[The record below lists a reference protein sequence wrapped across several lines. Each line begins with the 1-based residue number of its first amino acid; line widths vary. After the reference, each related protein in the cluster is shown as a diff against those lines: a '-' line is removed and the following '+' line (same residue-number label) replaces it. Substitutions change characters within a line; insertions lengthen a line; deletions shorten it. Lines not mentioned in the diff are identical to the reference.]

1 MNGNA
6 QRPPVLPA
14 NLRAC
19 AKPKR
24 RDGSLRPRLL
34 IACLLAALSH
44 NALAT
49 CALQSDGVTVICN
62 TNAPNPFTNSINA
75 ISSGAGTLSIPTNGA
90 KVIVQAG
97 AGVAT
102 TGAAIQVNN
111 NSTVTNAGS
120 ISTTFINAY
129 GIWAGDPGNASST
142 TVGYGNTLENDGSIR
157 TTGSNSVGMFARTAN
172 KTAGNTLINRGT
184 IDTSGSISGT
194 SPRSS
199 SAGIRSDSAVA
210 STILNYGTVAAH
222 GAYATVGTGATV
234 AIAGNGVEMAGPG
247 TFINEAGAG
256 VSSDN
261 AYGFYGNGPN
271 ANGITVINAGTL
283 SGGRGA
289 ILFGA
294 GQSNNTVML
303 EAGSTTTGSIDGGNG
318 GSNNT
323 LVFDGFTASAF
334 ANAIPNWQL
343 VALRNSANVTLS
355 GSSYALTHLALDAG
369 TTATFATPALTIGGQ
384 ITDNGSLVF
393 ASSSNLSITAP
404 IAGSGAVTQS
414 GSGTLLL
421 SGAGTYTGT
430 TTVASGVLQ
439 AGGAGVLSPSSAFTV
454 NSGATLDLGN
464 ANQTIGSLAG
474 AGTVTLGA
482 GTLTTGGLG
491 SSTTF
496 GGAIGGSGGLTKTG
510 AGTMTLTGTNTYT
523 GSTTLSSGA
532 LQLGNGGTSGS
543 IIGNVTNNSS
553 LVFDRSDASIF
564 SGMISGSGNVT
575 QLGSG
580 ATILTS
586 NNAYSGGT
594 TISAGTLQLGNG
606 STTGS
611 IVGDVTDN
619 GTLAFDRSD
628 VVTFPG
634 LISGSGAVAQLGTGT
649 TLFTGNNTYT
659 GGTTISA
666 GTLQLGSGGTTGSV
680 AGDVTN
686 NGALVFDRADV
697 ITFPGWITGSGSVT
711 QQGTGTTILAGNNTY
726 DGGTTISAGT
736 LQLGNGGTTGSIVG
750 DVTDNGTLAFDRS
763 DVVTFPGLIAGSGS
777 VTQLGTGT
785 TILTGNNTYTGGT
798 TISAGTLQ
806 LGNGGTT
813 GSIVGDVTDNGT
825 LAFDR
830 SDVVTFPGLIAGSG
844 SVTQLGAGTTLFT
857 ANNTYTGGTTISA
870 GTLQLGNGGT
880 SGSIVGNVTN
890 NGALVFD
897 RSDVV
902 TFPGLITGSGSV
914 TQQGTG
920 TTIFTGTNT
929 YAGGTTI
936 QAGMLQL
943 GNNGTT
949 GSIVGDV
956 ANSGRLVFDRA
967 DTVTF
972 AGVISG
978 SGSVKQLGGGTT
990 ILTGNNTYGGG
1001 TVIAGGAL
1009 QLGAG
1014 GTTGSIVG
1022 DVQDGG
1028 ALIFNRSDTFTF
1040 NGVISDWTHTTPD
1053 PIGSLQQNGSGTT
1066 VLTALNTYSGTTQVN
1081 AGTLVIGNVPL
1092 STAALAGGG
1101 TVTVA
1106 SSATFGGYGSTA
1118 GAVDNNGTI
1127 AVADALPLF
1136 QGGSKGDFVMGGTLT
1151 NNNLIQLAGSG
1162 VGNTLF
1168 VHDLVGQG
1176 SSRIAM
1182 NTVLGGDTSQSDLL
1196 VINAGSASGRTVLN
1210 IANAGGL
1217 GAATTGNGILV
1228 VAAAASA
1235 TTAPGSFALGT
1246 SLEAG
1251 PYQYA
1256 LFRGAR
1262 DNTSADSWYLRS
1274 ENPTPPLPPAQIPES
1289 VPPPPPVVAPGEPT
1303 PPPLEPYVPYY
1314 RSEVSLYTALPSM
1327 ALNYG
1332 RALIGTLH
1340 DRVGEEEQ
1348 LRGTTGDVA
1357 GPSGAWARVV
1367 GQDGQWDAKAGGV
1380 YRDGPSFDDNMIAVQ
1395 AGLDLYRAGYDG
1407 GARDIAG
1414 VLAAVGH
1421 GHGGVSNY
1429 DGTSAGNNRFDS
1441 YSVGGYWTRFG
1452 ANDGYLDGVLQGT
1465 WYDAKATSNEPYSL
1479 STHGFGA
1486 ALSVEG
1492 GYPFR
1497 FDNDWSLEPQGQVI
1511 YQTLHLDNA
1520 SDAAAR
1526 VQFRDGDSLAA
1537 RIGGR
1542 AARTWQWDASRL
1554 ISGWFFANLWHE
1566 FKADTVT
1573 AFSSADGNV
1582 PFHSDLG
1589 GSWWEVG
1596 VGVDAQLRKGASLY
1610 ATVGYDKGFSQ
1621 GVKAID
1627 GNIGMRFHW

>member
-1 MNGNA
+1 MNGNKHY
-6 QRPPVLPA
+6 PPVLPVS
-14 NLRAC
+14 LC
-19 AKPKR
+19 AGTLPGR
-24 RDGSLRPRLL
+24 RNASLRPRLL

-75 ISSGAGTLSIPTNGA
+75 ISSGAGTLIIPSNGA
-90 KVIVQAG
+90 KVIIQAG

-111 NSTVTNAGS
+111 NSAVTNSGS

-222 GAYATVGTGATV
+222 GAYATIGTGSTI

-247 TFINEAGAG
+247 TFINEAGAR
-256 VSSDN
+256 VTSDN
-261 AYGFYGNGPN
+261 AYGFYGNGPS

-283 SGGRGA
+283 SGSRGA

-303 EAGSTTTGSIDGGNG
+303 EAGSTTTGSIDGGTG

-323 LVFDGFTASAF
+323 LVFDGFASNAF

-355 GSSYALTHLALDAG
+355 GTSYALTNLSLDAG
-369 TTATFATPALTIGGQ
+369 TTATFTGPALTIGGQ

-393 ASSSNLSITAP
+393 STSSNLSIAAP
-404 IAGSGAVTQS
+404 IQGSGAVTQA
-414 GSGTLLL
+414 GSGTLVL
-421 SGAGTYTGT
+421 SGAGTYSGT
-430 TTVASGVLQ
+430 TTVASGTLQ
-439 AGGAGVLSPSSAFTV
+439 AGGAGVLSSASAFTV
-454 NSGATLDLGN
+454 NSGALLNLGN
-464 ANQTIGSLAG
+464 ASQTIGSLAG
-474 AGTVTLGA
+474 AGTVTLGT

-491 SSTTF
+491 TSTTF
-496 GGAIGGSGGLTKTG
+496 AGVISGSGGLVKTG
-510 AGTMTLTGTNTYT
+510 AGTMTLAGTNTYT
-523 GSTTLSSGA
+523 GGTTISGGA

-543 IIGNVTNNSS
+543 IVGNVTNNGS
-553 LVFDRSDASIF
+553 LLFDRSDVSTF
-564 SGMISGSGNVT
+564 SGVISGGGNVT

-580 ATILTS
+580 TTVLTS
-586 NNAYSGGT
+586 NNTYSGGT

-606 STTGS
+606 GTSGS

-634 LISGSGAVAQLGTGT
+634 MISGTGSIAQQGSGT
-649 TLFTGNNTYT
+649 TILTSNNTYT

-666 GTLQLGSGGTTGSV
+666 GTLQLGSGGTTGSIV
-680 AGDVTN
+680 GDVTN
-686 NGALVFDRADV
+686 HASLVFDRSDASTFSGV
-697 ITFPGWITGSGSVT
+697 ISGSGSVT
-711 QQGTGTTILAGNNTY
+711 QLGTGTTILTGSNIYT
-726 DGGTTISAGT
+726 GGTAISAGT
-736 LQLGNGGTTGSIVG
+736 LQLGNGGTTGSLVG
-750 DVTDNGTLAFDRS
+750 DVTNNGALVFDRSDASTFSGVISGSGSVTQLGTGTTILTGSNTYTGGTTINAGSLQLGNGGTSGSIIGNVTDNGTLAFDRS
-763 DVVTFPGLIAGSGS
+763 DVVTFPGLISGTGS

-785 TILTGNNTYTGGT
+785 T
-798 TISAGTLQ
+798 
-806 LGNGGTT
+806 
-813 GSIVGDVTDNGT
+813 
-825 LAFDR
+825 
-830 SDVVTFPGLIAGSG
+830 
-844 SVTQLGAGTTLFT
+844 LFS

-870 GTLQLGNGGT
+870 GTLQLGSGGT
-880 SGSIVGNVTN
+880 TGSIVGNVIN
-890 NGALVFD
+890 NGSLVFD
-897 RSDVV
+897 RSDAV
-902 TFPGLITGSGSV
+902 TFPGLISGTGSI

-920 TTIFTGTNT
+920 TTLLTGNNT
-929 YAGGTTI
+929 YTGGTTI

-943 GNNGTT
+943 GNGGTT

-956 ANSGRLVFDRA
+956 ANSGRLIFDRT

-972 AGVISG
+972 AGVVSG
-978 SGSVKQLGGGTT
+978 NGSVKQLGSGTT
-990 ILTGNNTYGGG
+990 ILTGANTYTGG
-1001 TVIAGGAL
+1001 TVIAGGTL
-1009 QLGAG
+1009 QLGGG
-1014 GTTGSIVG
+1014 GTSGSIVG

-1028 ALIFNRSDTFTF
+1028 TLVFNRSDTVTF
-1040 NGVISDWTHTTPD
+1040 NGTISDWTNTTPD
-1053 PIGSLQQNGSGTT
+1053 PIGSVQQNGSGTT

-1081 AGTLVIGNVPL
+1081 AGTLIVGNVPI

-1106 SSATFGGYGSTA
+1106 SGATFGGYGSTA

-1136 QGGSKGDFVMGGTLT
+1136 QGHSKGDFAIGGTLT
-1151 NNNLIQLAGSG
+1151 NSNLIQLAGAG
-1162 VGNTLF
+1162 TGNTLF
-1168 VHDLVGQG
+1168 VHSLAGQG
-1176 SSRIAM
+1176 SSRVAM
-1182 NTVLGGDTSQSDLL
+1182 NTVLGGDGSNSDLL
-1196 VINAGSASGRTVLN
+1196 VISGGSASGRTMLN

-1228 VAAAASA
+1228 VAAAAAA
-1235 TTAPGSFALGT
+1235 TTAPGAFALGT

-1274 ENPTPPLPPAQIPES
+1274 ENPNPPLPPAQIPES
-1289 VPPPPPVVAPGEPT
+1289 VPPPPPVVAPGEPA
-1303 PPPLEPYVPYY
+1303 PPALEPYVPYY
-1314 RSEVSLYTALPSM
+1314 RSEVSLYAALPSM

-1332 RALIGTLH
+1332 RTLIGTLH

-1348 LRGTTGDVA
+1348 LHGSTGDVT

-1367 GQDGQWDAKAGGV
+1367 GQDGQWDAKTGGV

-1395 AGLDLYRAGYDG
+1395 AGMDLYRAEHDG
-1407 GARDIAG
+1407 GSRDFAG

-1429 DGTSAGNNRFDS
+1429 DNTSAGNNRFDS
-1441 YSVGGYWTRFG
+1441 YSVGGYWTRFASNG
-1452 ANDGYLDGVLQGT
+1452 MYLDGVLQGT
-1465 WYDAKATSNEPYSL
+1465 WYDAKAVSNEPYSL

-1497 FDNDWSLEPQGQVI
+1497 FANGWSLEPQGQVI

-1526 VQFRDGDSLAA
+1526 VQFHDGDSLAG
-1537 RIGGR
+1537 RLGGR
-1542 AARTWQWDASRL
+1542 ASHTWAWGQAHVL
-1554 ISGWFFANLWHE
+1554 TGWFFANLWHE
-1566 FKADTVT
+1566 FKGDTVT
-1573 AFSSADGNV
+1573 AFSSQNGNV

-1589 GSWWEVG
+1589 GSWWELG
-1596 VGVDAQLRKGASLY
+1596 AGVDAQLREGASLY

-1621 GVKAID
+1621 GVKAIN
-1627 GNIGMRFHW
+1627 GNVGMRFNW